1 MRPGVASPRKDS
13 GGAEEGVSQRGMGA
27 LAGAPVPGWHVPG
40 RDRAASRHPLTD
52 ERDVAAGRAA
62 LEAAPKQK
70 PLGQLF

>member
-1 MRPGVASPRKDS
+1 MQPGVASPRKDS